1 MVRGNLPMAFQG
13 LVVIPLFAGY
23 DLKRREGRIFKYD
36 VTGGRYEE
44 TEYHA
49 TGSGGKDARDTMKQL
64 YRRGLKKA
72 QAPRI
77 ALERLYKA
85 AEEDVGTGGPGLGP
99 RIYPPGEG
107 INRKRGP

>member
-1 MVRGNLPMAFQG
+1 MLSCEGKANKLAQMVRGNLPMAFQG

-49 TGSGGKDARDTMKQL
+49 TGSGGKDARDTMKQM
-64 YRRGLKKA
+64 YRRGLTEA
-72 QAPRI
+72 QALRI
-77 ALERLYKA
+77 REPAS
-85 AEEDVGTGGPGLGP
+85 EEEIGRAHV
-99 RIYPPGEG
+99 
-107 INRKRGP
+107 

>member
-1 MVRGNLPMAFQG
+1 MLTCEGKANKLSQMVRGTLPMAFYG

-64 YRRGLKKA
+64 YRRELKKEPTPRL
-72 QAPRI
+72 APEAR
-77 ALERLYKA
+77 YKA
-85 AEEDVGTGGPGLGP
+85 AAEDGGTGGPALDP
-99 RIYPPGEG
+99 
-107 INRKRGP
+107 